1 MGSGVAYL
9 LTLCQLSMV
18 RGLIVPGKR
27 GKRLGLFGLVMT
39 DNLGK
44 RFGLVKSDEPL
55 RLQGRKATVQSIHV
69 WLLIKY
75 LVTT

>member
-27 GKRLGLFGLVMT
+27 GKRLGLFGLVKT

-55 RLQGRKATVQSIHV
+55 RLQGRKAIKLVC
-69 WLLIKY
+69 LLIK
-75 LVTT
+75 LIDIAIT